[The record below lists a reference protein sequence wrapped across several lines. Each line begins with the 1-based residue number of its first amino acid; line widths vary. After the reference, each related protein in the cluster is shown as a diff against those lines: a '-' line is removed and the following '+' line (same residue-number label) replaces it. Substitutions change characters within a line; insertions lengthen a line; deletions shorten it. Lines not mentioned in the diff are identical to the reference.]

1 MIIIILGILI
11 FLINDLEVC
20 INSKNDNEGNYFK
33 KYSNTLK
40 YPTIYSLERRLSK
53 MNISYKSKYCELL
66 KTISFLY
73 VILGLIT
80 IGFATYSSIHNN
92 IALQSNSFAIL
103 LTDIMD
109 FLFRI
114 WAGMP
119 ILILYLLVRKTL
131 RIDEKKDAKLKIEKY
146 CLIEVIRKRRKEN
159 DL

>member
-1 MIIIILGILI
+1 
-11 FLINDLEVC
+11 
-20 INSKNDNEGNYFK
+20 
-33 KYSNTLK
+33 
-40 YPTIYSLERRLSK
+40 
-53 MNISYKSKYCELL
+53 
-66 KTISFLY
+66 
-73 VILGLIT
+73 
-80 IGFATYSSIHNN
+80 
-92 IALQSNSFAIL
+92 
-103 LTDIMD
+103 MD